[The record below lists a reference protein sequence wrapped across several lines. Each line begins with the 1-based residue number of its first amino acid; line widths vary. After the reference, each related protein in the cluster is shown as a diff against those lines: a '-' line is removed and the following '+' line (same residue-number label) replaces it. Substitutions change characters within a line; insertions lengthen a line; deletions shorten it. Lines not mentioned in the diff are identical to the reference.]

1 MRSGTVFVRKF
12 TPGSHVPLIRRHHA
26 CGTVIPDRQD
36 SADSSGPAIAA
47 IVLVV
52 ILVVADVTVYCVLTF
67 RLSL

>member
-1 MRSGTVFVRKF
+1 
-12 TPGSHVPLIRRHHA
+12 
-26 CGTVIPDRQD
+26 VIPDRQD

-52 ILVVADVTVYCVLTF
+52 ILVVADVMVYCVLTF

>member
-1 MRSGTVFVRKF
+1 VFVRKF
-12 TPGSHVPLIRRHHA
+12 IPGSHVPLIRRDHA

-36 SADSSGPAIAA
+36 LADSSAPAIAA

-52 ILVVADVTVYCVLTF
+52 LFVVVDVTVYCVLTF